1 MKSAIKAVLVLSSLS
16 ACTMP
21 HVDVAKNETVGGAY
35 IRTMAKEYARLA
47 VWERDQYDWPDAAL
61 FAAKA
66 GRAKAGEIP
75 LEEAP
80 EHWRLDAHN
89 RHQAA
94 ILRERLQRY
103 RAAAA
108 PRRWPQTAALAQ
120 IYYDCWVEQREEGWQ
135 QSHIDACRQ
144 GMEARLMDLAAFM
157 PWAAGAPEALQIG
170 FATARF
176 DLSASEKARLKEF
189 LDRAM
194 DRGIT
199 RFLVQGHADRQGG
212 RSFNRLLSERR
223 AATVATWM
231 RRYLH
236 GKKIRIK
243 TAALG
248 EMLPLVPT
256 ADGRAKAENRRASV
270 FACPV
275 RCPGEVPEDALPIA
289 VPTVDRRAPVLA
301 AADRGGR

>member
-1 MKSAIKAVLVLSSLS
+1 MKSAIVAVLALTGLS
-16 ACTMP
+16 ACTAP
-21 HVDVAKNETVGGAY
+21 RVNVAENGTASGEY
-35 IRTMAKEYARLA
+35 IRAMAQDYARLA
-47 VWERDQYDWPDAAL
+47 AWERDQYDWPDAAL

-66 GRAKAGEIP
+66 ARAGAGEAP
-75 LEEAP
+75 LAETP
-80 EHWRLDAHN
+80 EHWRLDAPV
-89 RHQAA
+89 RRRAA
-94 ILRERLQRY
+94 IWRERLQRY

-108 PRRWPQTAALAQ
+108 ARRWPRTAARAQ
-120 IYYDCWVEQREEGWQ
+120 IYYDCWIEQREEGWQ
-135 QSHIDACRQ
+135 QPHIDACRQ
-144 GMEARLMDLAAFM
+144 GMEARLMDLAAAM

-176 DLSASEKARLKEF
+176 DLTAAGKARLADF
-189 LDRAM
+189 LDRATA
-194 DRGIT
+194 RGIG

-212 RSFNRLLSERR
+212 RSYNRLLSERR
-223 AATVATWM
+223 AATVAAWM

-236 GKKIRIK
+236 GKKVRIM

-256 ADGRAKAENRRASV
+256 ADGRARAENRRVSV

-275 RCPGEVPEDALPIA
+275 RCPGEPPEDALPIA
-289 VPTVDRRAPVLA
+289 VPAADRRAPVLA